1 MNVEGGTDLSSD
13 LQVPKGHCWIVGDN
27 LVASRDS
34 RYFGP
39 VPLALIRG
47 KVIATMRPFTPWP
60 FSGFKWITNS
70 LEKADGTPAGT

>member
-1 MNVEGGTDLSSD
+1 
-13 LQVPKGHCWIVGDN
+13 VPQGHCWIVGDN

-47 KVIATMRPFTPWP
+47 KVIATVRPW
-60 FSGFKWITNS
+60 SEIKWITNP
-70 LEKADGTPAGT
+70 LRNADRPIET